1 MIVVTGATGQLG
13 RAIVEHL
20 LARLPAARI
29 GASVRDPA
37 KAADLE
43 ALGVRVRPGD
53 FRDPGA
59 LAHAFEGAG
68 QVLLVSSNARAYGGD
83 PVAQHRAAIDAARA
97 AGVSRI
103 VYTSQMAASPSSA
116 FPPAVDHAATEE
128 LLDRSGLA
136 WTALR
141 HGFYASS
148 ALLFLGDAP
157 DTGRFEAPQDGKV
170 AWTAHAD
177 LAAGAAAIL
186 ADPGRF
192 EGPTPPLTGA
202 EALDFADLTVLASRL
217 RDRPIERR
225 VVPDEDF
232 AARMTARGVPA
243 GAVNVT
249 LGMYRAARAGE
260 FATVDP
266 TLEGLIGRPAT
277 AMRDLMA
284 QAPGSVQERSAEG
297 PPGAE
302 RQAR

>member
-13 RAIVEHL
+13 RAIVEQL

-43 ALGVRVRPGD
+43 ALGVRVRAGD
-53 FRDPGA
+53 FRDPEA
-59 LAHAFEGAG
+59 LARAFEGAE

-83 PVAQHRAAIDAARA
+83 PLAQHRAAIDAARA
-97 AGVSRI
+97 AGVRRL
-103 VYTSQMAASPSSA
+103 VYTSQMAAGPSSA

-128 LLDRSGLA
+128 MLDRSGLA

-148 ALLFLGDAP
+148 GLFFLGDAP
-157 DTGRFEAPQDGKV
+157 DTGRFEAPTDGKF

-177 LAAGAAAIL
+177 LAAAAAAVL
-186 ADPGRF
+186 AEPGRF

-202 EALDFADLTVLASRL
+202 EALDFADLAELASAL
-217 RDRPIERR
+217 RGRPVERH

-232 AARMTARGVPA
+232 AARMVARGVPA

-266 TLEGLIGRPAT
+266 TLERLIGRPALT
-277 AMRDLMA
+277 MRELMA
-284 QAPGSVQERSAEG
+284 SAPVR
-297 PPGAE
+297 
-302 RQAR
+302 